1 MTDVRRVR
9 ALRGA
14 TTVEQ
19 GGGPPAEVARAA
31 THELLAELLDRNEL
45 TPDDVISALFTVTP
59 DLYSAAPARAARE
72 VGWRAVPMLTAT
84 EAPAEHSLSHCIR
97 VMLHVETVRGREA
110 LQHVYLHGARTLRPD
125 LVDDAAA
132 GEH

>member
-1 MTDVRRVR
+1 MTDPRRVR

-19 GGGPPAEVARAA
+19 GGGTPAEVARAA
-31 THELLAELLDRNEL
+31 THELLAALLERNGL
-45 TPDDVISALFTVTP
+45 TTDDVISALFTLTP

-72 VGWRAVPMLTAT
+72 AGWHAVPMLTAT

-97 VMLHVETVRGREA
+97 VMLHVETGRPRDA
-110 LQHVYLHGARTLRPD
+110 LQHVYLHGERALRPD
-125 LVDDAAA
+125 LVDDAAP